1 MVVQT
6 NQMKTETIK
15 IEWGMRQE
23 MASLILLLR
32 DGDYEGQNYAS
43 ERLMDLADQI
53 DEINNQDDE

>member
-1 MVVQT
+1 
-6 NQMKTETIK
+6 MKTETIK

-23 MASLILLLR
+23 MSSLILLLR

-53 DEINNQDDE
+53 DEINNQNQDDE

>member
-1 MVVQT
+1 
-6 NQMKTETIK
+6 MKTETIK

-23 MASLILLLR
+23 MSSLILLLR

-53 DEINNQDDE
+53 DEINNQDDERV